1 MSLVLENEEKIGGD
15 VLKTPLFTL
24 YDSHIVIKHKDEKK
38 IFNLNEITN
47 VRLQKKRNFSK
58 NIFFLFFTLLVY
70 SFTSDY
76 FDISF
81 VCNILLFVI
90 TMVLSV
96 VSLSIENYTYELYI
110 NMKHL
115 TFRKLRLSRKDAPYA
130 LYFVSVFKSG
140 YLKKYC

>member
-24 YDSHIVIKHKDEKK
+24 YDSHIVIKHKEEKK

-58 NIFFLFFTLLVY
+58 NILFLFFTLLVY

-76 FDISF
+76 CDRSF
-81 VCNILLFVI
+81 VCNIFLFII
-90 TMVLSV
+90 TIASIV
-96 VSLSIENYTYELYI
+96 VSLSIEFYNYVLYI
-110 NMKHL
+110 NMSHL
-115 TFRKLRLSRKDAPYA
+115 AFRKLKLSKKEVPCA
-130 LYFVSVFKSG
+130 LYFVSAFKSG
-140 YLKKYC
+140 YLTKYC